1 MNDAFF
7 TTGRAWSE
15 FKYLSFAAQ
24 IYIVCFVLVF
34 ASGQTFLHGY
44 VPQIMMVMLG
54 VSFFSVL
61 ERQRAK
67 RERSIRLSDRL
78 CPGTI
83 LLLLIALFCT
93 IQTMEAFAPSIAKTY
108 SSRYFIFAVLT
119 LFAVQPSVFAICM
132 RFTSVYLNIC
142 AVSLIVSSIALGT
155 KTGGLLGNY
164 QAGGMMMSIACM
176 LNIIDYYR
184 SDRGSKY
191 LWLSLLTAAALLVTG
206 KRTFAI
212 IAFAGVLVLYAFASR
227 TKTSL
232 LKVVVVVLLISG
244 VCLAAYE
251 FTDFGRKAF
260 ERFALLSSN
269 DEFSAMSGRNL
280 LWDAAWATFK
290 EHPLTGIGFG
300 GFERWYAAFYA
311 GNRGAAYLTHNIYYG
326 MLAETGVVGTFLFCM
341 LFSWG
346 IVSTARSLVAARRL
360 EHGRVSDY
368 VLVVSLAL
376 QIWFVAYG
384 FTGNGIYD
392 ANEMFFYVIALV
404 MNLSVRYSMRIEELD
419 SKPTAKNPR
428 RKVAAHA

>member
-7 TTGRAWSE
+7 TTGRAWSD
-15 FKYLSFAAQ
+15 FKYLSFTAQ

-290 EHPLTGIGFG
+290 EHPLTGTDGH
-300 GFERWYAAFYA
+300 W
-311 GNRGAAYLTHNIYYG
+311 
-326 MLAETGVVGTFLFCM
+326 V
-341 LFSWG
+341 
-346 IVSTARSLVAARRL
+346 RRL
-360 EHGRVSDY
+360 
-368 VLVVSLAL
+368 
-376 QIWFVAYG
+376 
-384 FTGNGIYD
+384 
-392 ANEMFFYVIALV
+392 
-404 MNLSVRYSMRIEELD
+404 
-419 SKPTAKNPR
+419 
-428 RKVAAHA
+428 

>member
-1 MNDAFF
+1 MNNDFF
-7 TTGRAWSE
+7 TTGRAWTE
-15 FKYLSFAAQ
+15 FKHLSFAAQ
-24 IYIVCFVLVF
+24 IYVVCFLLIF
-34 ASGQTFLHGY
+34 ASGQTFLHGC
-44 VPQIMMVMLG
+44 VAQIMMAMLG
-54 VSFFSVL
+54 ASLFSVF
-61 ERQRAK
+61 ERQRAN
-67 RERSIRLSDRL
+67 REKSIRFSGRL
-78 CPGTI
+78 YPGTI
-83 LLLLIALFCT
+83 LLLLIALFCA
-93 IQTMEAFAPSIAKTY
+93 IQTIEAFVPSVAKTY
-108 SSRYFIFAVLT
+108 SSRYFIFAALT
-119 LFAVQPSVFAICM
+119 LFVAKPSVFAICV
-132 RFTSVYLNIC
+132 RFTSDYMNIC

-212 IAFAGVLVLYAFASR
+212 IALAGVLVLYAFASR
-227 TKTSL
+227 TKRSL
-232 LKVVVVVLLISG
+232 LKVIVVVLLISG
-244 VCLAAYE
+244 VCIAAYE
-251 FTDFGRKAF
+251 FTDFGKNAF

-300 GFERWYAAFYA
+300 SFEKWYAAVYA
-311 GNRGAAYLTHNIYYG
+311 GNRGTAYLTHNIYYG
-326 MLAETGVVGTFLFCM
+326 MLAETGIVGTFLFCT

-346 IVSTARSLVAARRL
+346 IVSTARTLVAVRRL
-360 EHGRVSDY
+360 DHGHVSDY

-376 QIWFVAYG
+376 QIWFIAYG

-404 MNLSVRYSMRIEELD
+404 MNISARHVMRTKGLD
-419 SKPTAKNPR
+419 SNPVVENTG
-428 RKVAAHA
+428 RKATAHA